1 MRRLERDRPSIRPVD
16 TFSFKEVLRAA
27 SSPHVVIT
35 SIIVFLT
42 GTLGF
47 ALSFFLPSIV
57 NQLGFSATHTQL
69 LSVGPFAAAFV
80 GECLF
85 KPQYL
90 KAYLGSLLVPLVTL
104 LTAWFSDRYT
114 SRGIAVALG
123 YLTSVAGFA
132 LYLRNVLVLC
142 QVSCSKRPILIRRKT
157 HIHVIRGSIFDGSRG
172 IRSKPNP
179 FCLDG

>member
-27 SSPHVVIT
+27 SSPHVIIT

-42 GTLGF
+42 GTLSF

-57 NQLGFSATHTQL
+57 NQLGFSSTHTQL

-85 KPQYL
+85 KLQYL
-90 KAYLGSLLVPLVTL
+90 KAYSLFVPLVTL

-114 SRGIAVALG
+114 SRGIAVALV
-123 YLTSVAGFA
+123 YLPSVAGFA
-132 LYLRNVLVLC
+132 LYLGNVPFKSFLVPG
-142 QVSCSKRPILIRRKT
+142 VPS
-157 HIHVIRGSIFDGSRG
+157 
-172 IRSKPNP
+172 
-179 FCLDG
+179 